1 LPPTIYSFTN
11 LIEEKAMSANKLS
24 AVTTDVIESSGKTA
38 KNIIKACRVGSARV
52 TSELE
57 QRWDRAFEQALP
69 QLSAETAK
77 NAANAQRVIG
87 NYYSKGLAVAAGGA
101 DAAVNQFVKAA
112 EAGVE
117 RAAANAALFEVKT
130 GVNALS
136 QLAKASLP
144 AAKAARKLAARAE
157 KHSATLVRKI
167 AA

>member
-1 LPPTIYSFTN
+1 
-11 LIEEKAMSANKLS
+11 MSANKLS
-24 AVTTDVIESSGKTA
+24 AVTTDMIESSGKAA
-38 KNIIKACRVGSARV
+38 KNIIKAYRVGSARV
-52 TSELE
+52 TTELE

-87 NYYSKGLAVAAGGA
+87 SYYSKGLAVATGSA
-101 DAAVNQFVKAA
+101 DAAVSQFVKAA

-130 GVNALS
+130 GVNTLS

-144 AAKAARKLAARAE
+144 AAKAARKLVARAE
-157 KHSATLVRKI
+157 KHSASLVRKI